1 MAQVTVEELLAK
13 AKKPSE
19 DALKMHPFYRGK
31 MQTVPRCAI
40 RSFKDFAIW
49 YTPGVAAPC
58 KAIQANPD
66 LAYEYTSKWNTV
78 AVVSDGT
85 RVLGLGDIGP
95 EAGMPVMEGKA
106 LLFKY
111 LGGVDAVA
119 MCLKTKSADDII
131 NTVRLIQPSFGGI
144 NLEDISQPKCF
155 RVLDTLRADPEVTIP
170 VWHDD
175 QQGTACVIIAGLMNA
190 LHIVGKSMDQ
200 IKIATVGSGAATIA
214 TIRLLLAAGAVPGNL
229 RICDSKGLLGPWRED
244 VELVKDEYVDK
255 WRLCGVT
262 NATGIHGGIPEA
274 MKGADVVIAL
284 SKPEPGTIQKDWV
297 SSMAKESI
305 VFVMANPL
313 PEIWPWDAKDAGAR
327 IVATGRSDFPNQV
340 NNSTGFPGIFRGTL
354 DVRARTITDEMCI
367 AAAME
372 LAKVARDRGLKDDYI
387 TPTMDDWEIFP
398 REAVAVA
405 MKAQEQGV
413 ARISASREDL
423 YKNATA
429 IIKHARDEVQLL
441 MREGLIAPYTE

>member
-1 MAQVTVEELLAK
+1 
-13 AKKPSE
+13 
-19 DALKMHPFYRGK
+19 
-31 MQTVPRCAI
+31 
-40 RSFKDFAIW
+40 
-49 YTPGVAAPC
+49 
-58 KAIQANPD
+58 
-66 LAYEYTSKWNTV
+66 
-78 AVVSDGT
+78 
-85 RVLGLGDIGP
+85 
-95 EAGMPVMEGKA
+95 
-106 LLFKY
+106 
-111 LGGVDAVA
+111 
-119 MCLKTKSADDII
+119 LKTKSADDII

-175 QQGTACVIIAGLMNA
+175 QQGTACVIVAGLLNA
-190 LHIVGKSMDQ
+190 LRIVGKSLDQ
-200 IKIATVGSGAATIA
+200 VKIATVGSGAATIA
-214 TIRLLLAAGAVPGNL
+214 TLRLLLAAGATAGNL

-255 WRLCGVT
+255 WRLCGIT
-262 NATGIHGGIPEA
+262 NATGIQGGIPEA

-297 SSMAKESI
+297 ASMAKESI

-354 DVRARTITDEMCI
+354 DVRAKTITDEMCI

-372 LAKVARDRGLKDDYI
+372 LAKVAQDRGLRDDYI

-398 REAVAVA
+398 RVATAVA
-405 MKAQEQGV
+405 MKAQEQGI
-413 ARISASREDL
+413 ARISAGRDEL
-423 YKNATA
+423 YRNAMA
-429 IIKHARDEVQLL
+429 IIKHARDEVQML
-441 MREGLIAPYTE
+441 MKEGLIPAYNE